1 MNEATI
7 VPAVSVAVL
16 RERTI
21 MLVRRGRAPSKGLYA
36 FPGGRVEAY
45 ETLEDAARRELM
57 EETGIA
63 VGMLVPLREILIDSR
78 AEGASL
84 YRLTVFGARHV
95 GGEPA
100 SGDDADEA
108 AFHDLEAIERLP
120 LTDSTLE
127 IVLELLDGRVIL
139 PA

>member
-1 MNEATI
+1 MIDATI

-16 RERTI
+16 RDRAI

-36 FPGGRVEAY
+36 FPGGRVEAE

-63 VGMLVPLREILIDSR
+63 VGTLVPLREILIDSR
-78 AEGASL
+78 AEGASVYL
-84 YRLTVFGARHV
+84 LTVFGARHI
-95 GGEPA
+95 GGEPV
-100 SGDDADEA
+100 SGDDADDA
-108 AFHDLEAIERLP
+108 AFHDLEEIKRLP

-127 IVLELLDGRVIL
+127 IVLELLDGHVIL
-139 PA
+139 PG